1 MPVTILGGGSGA
13 YAVAA
18 DLALAGHDV
27 RLWRRAARELAA
39 VRQAGGLTL
48 AAPDRS
54 GKAPLSVV
62 EDLGEAVAG
71 ADVIIVAVPAAAHE
85 DVARRLAA
93 HLDDRHVVV
102 VAPGTLGAFVMA
114 REITRAGGRLPRA
127 FVETG
132 TFPYQARQ
140 TGPAAV
146 HVAQRVAS
154 LQLGA
159 FPAARSTALA
169 EASELFPSARP
180 SVDILDAALTDGG
193 PVLHPALVLLNLG
206 GIDQGRDIDMT
217 ASARRLVDAVDAE
230 RGAARAGWGYSPAAY
245 ALAASDGAVGLDG
258 PVSLTHRYVTE
269 DAALGLTLLES
280 AARTVQADSGACSG
294 LLLVFSALLGR
305 PLSGRGRALEH
316 LGLGDLALRE
326 IREVL
331 HAGWTSSLWRRV
343 VR

>member
-1 MPVTILGGGSGA
+1 
-13 YAVAA
+13 
-18 DLALAGHDV
+18 
-27 RLWRRAARELAA
+27 
-39 VRQAGGLTL
+39 
-48 AAPDRS
+48 
-54 GKAPLSVV
+54 
-62 EDLGEAVAG
+62 VAG

-169 EASELFPSARP
+169 AASELFPSARP

-206 GIDQGRDIDMT
+206 GIDQGRDIDLT

-230 RGAARAGWGYSPAAY
+230 RGAARAGWGYSPVAY
-245 ALAASDGAVGLDG
+245 ALAAGDGAVSLDG

-269 DAALGLTLLES
+269 DAADAPRVRGADGASGQCGLQRAPAAVRRAPGPSAVRPRSGPRASGSGRPRPAGNPGGPPRGLDLVPLE
-280 AARTVQADSGACSG
+280 A
-294 LLLVFSALLGR
+294 GR
-305 PLSGRGRALEH
+305 PLSGTGVCRGRRFA
-316 LGLGDLALRE
+316 GRWART
-326 IREVL
+326 L
-331 HAGWTSSLWRRV
+331 HS
-343 VR
+343 